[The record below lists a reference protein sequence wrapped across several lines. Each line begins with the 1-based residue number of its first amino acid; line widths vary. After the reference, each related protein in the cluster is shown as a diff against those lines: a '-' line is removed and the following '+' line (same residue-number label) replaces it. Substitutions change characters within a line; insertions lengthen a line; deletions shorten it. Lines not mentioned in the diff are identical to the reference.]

1 MKLKNW
7 PRRSGLACA
16 ISLLAAVAAAQEP
29 AKIPAVA
36 LVDPGDA
43 AEWQA
48 FVKDRGWRTIAPAA
62 VANQS
67 IDQRVLALAQAVQ
80 EALKNSGVDPN
91 RIYLV
96 GRGDAASAV
105 FYTISRVPDLWAA
118 SVAIGGSAKPA
129 IDTDRIFAA
138 NFTNTPVLW
147 VSGGT
152 EDEAQ
157 AQKLK
162 TAGLNIEWRKA
173 EGTTIGTVLDWM
185 AKRTREDFPHEI
197 DCETNSPTFAGC
209 YWIRLTKFDAGER
222 NEVLPSTRLA
232 ANPTATLDLGGF
244 GYKKDDPGPGIVV
257 SYLPEKYNGPLK
269 MGDRIIALDGREIK
283 DARQYVDLMA
293 KFTETKT
300 TSVMVQRGKDKQ
312 RIETLV
318 VMPRRDL
325 VVSARVEAQ
334 YLPADK
340 EIQIVSRTVTEMR
353 VTVPP
358 QWAGSKLFW
367 NGLPLSNAVEAGCWA
382 LTVDKE
388 LLHAA
393 RCP

>member
-1 MKLKNW
+1 MRLKNW
-7 PRRSGLACA
+7 PRKSVLACA
-16 ISLLAAVAAAQEP
+16 ISLLAAGASGQEP

-36 LVDPGDA
+36 LVDAGDA
-43 AEWQA
+43 AEWQS
-48 FVKDRGWRTIAPAA
+48 FVKDRGWRVITAAPA
-62 VANQS
+62 ANQS

-80 EALKNSGVDPN
+80 EAVKNSGVDPN
-91 RIYLV
+91 RIYLA

-105 FYTISRVPDLWAA
+105 FYTISRVPDLWAG
-118 SVAIGGSAKPA
+118 SVAIGGSPKAA
-129 IDTDRIFAA
+129 IDTGRIFAA
-138 NFTNTPVLW
+138 NFTNSPVLW
-147 VSGGT
+147 ISGGA

-162 TAGLNIEWRKA
+162 TAGLNIEWRKS
-173 EGTTIGTVLDWM
+173 EGTTIGTVLEWL
-185 AKRTREDFPHEI
+185 AKRAREEFPREI

-209 YWIRLTKFDAGER
+209 YWIRLTKFDASER
-222 NEVLPSTRLA
+222 NDVLPSTRLA

-257 SYLPEKYNGPLK
+257 SYLPEKYSGPLK

-283 DARQYVDLMA
+283 DARHYVDLMA

-325 VVSARVEAQ
+325 VVTARVEAQ

-367 NGLPLSNAVEAGCWA
+367 NGLSLSNAVEAGCWA